1 MSTFICSHF
10 FLALS
15 LSRQAPSRNDVINV
29 SDMLLLIS
37 ASCLFPLLS
46 LSLSRQ
52 VDQIQAEFKILAL
65 QYHPDKNDGDK
76 ESEAKFQQL
85 KVRDNDDDK
94 QNDGNDKHL

>member
-1 MSTFICSHF
+1 MSLTYPICY
-10 FLALS
+10 FLFLHH
-15 LSRQAPSRNDVINV
+15 V
-29 SDMLLLIS
+29 S
-37 ASCLFPLLS
+37 FPCS